1 MHVVHIR
8 RPMCRY
14 SYWIYFWDERG
25 QEREG
30 ERGIEEGREGKGE
43 RGIERER
50 EREREREK

>member
-1 MHVVHIR
+1 
-8 RPMCRY
+8 MCRY

-50 EREREREK
+50 EREREREIT